1 MKRLLFGML
10 LLPVAESLV
19 AQHTVTNNGNL
30 TIHSGGNLAV
40 HGHFNNAASASLVN
54 DGNLYIKRDLT
65 SNQAAM
71 SSGSGTLYLDGAVL
85 QTLIGGQPFKT
96 YNLVTGNSAGIY
108 LNTDLYVSGAHS
120 FNSGVITTAATPAY
134 LAYEAGA
141 SYSGSADTRHVN
153 GWVRKTGTTGF
164 IYPVGNG
171 AMQRPININNLSE
184 SSVFAVKY
192 HAATPNTTQMQSP
205 LVTVDPNEFWE
216 VNRVSGG
223 TARVTLNWDNSKV
236 AMPSWIEPDIRV
248 AAYEGSVWASQGG
261 TASGSVA
268 TTGTITSDILSSFNL
283 FTFGSISATLP
294 LTLLQFDAKRKN
306 AITEITWKTAEEQHV
321 SHFTVERSENGTNF
335 YAIGKV
341 SARNAGRT
349 ELYSLFDD
357 KPLLSIAYYRLKS
370 TDQDGSSGLSHIVR
384 VTETENGNQVLVNN
398 PVRDRIALTAKGN
411 LSGDFDYSI
420 YDMHG
425 KVVQRGK
432 VNLRTN
438 TQVYISIPGS
448 IPSGSYTINL
458 HKSSTFISKKIIVA
472 LTQP

>member
-1 MKRLLFGML
+1 
-10 LLPVAESLV
+10 LLPVAGSVV
-19 AQHTVTNNGNL
+19 AQNTVTNNGNL
-30 TIHSGGNLAV
+30 KIHSGGNLAV
-40 HGHFNNAASASLVN
+40 HGHFNNAAAASLVN
-54 DGNLYIKRDLT
+54 DGNLYLKRDLS

-71 SSGSGTLYLDGAVL
+71 SNGSGTLYLNGAVL
-85 QTLIGGQPFKT
+85 QTLNGAQPFKT
-96 YNLVTGNSAGIY
+96 YNLVTGNSAGMY

-120 FNSGVITTAATPAY
+120 FTSGVITTAATPAY
-134 LAYEAGA
+134 LVYEAGA
-141 SYSGSADTRHVN
+141 SYSGSADAQHVN

-164 IYPVGNG
+164 IFPVGNG
-171 AMQRPININNLSE
+171 TVQRTININNLSA

-192 HAATPNTTQMQSP
+192 SAATPNTTQLQSP

-216 VNRVSGG
+216 VSKVSGG
-223 TARVTLNWDNSKV
+223 TAQVTLNWDNSKV

-248 AAYEGSVWASQGG
+248 ADYNGSVWAAQGG

-268 TTGTITSDILSSFNL
+268 TTGTITSTGLSSFNR
-283 FTFGSISATLP
+283 FTFGSVSTTLP
-294 LTLLQFDAKRKN
+294 LTLLHFDAKRKN

-321 SHFTVERSENGTNF
+321 SHFVVERSENGVDF

-349 ELYSLFDD
+349 EHYSLADE
-357 KPLLSIAYYRLKS
+357 KPVVSIAYYRLKS
-370 TDQDGSSGLSHIVR
+370 VDLDGSYSLSHIAR
-384 VTETENGNQVLVNN
+384 VTETANGNQLLVNN

-438 TQVYISIPGS
+438 TQVFISIPGS